1 MKVTCRTS
9 TALAGALFVASV
21 SQNCDAFSIAPRA
34 TLRSSGVAMKM
45 SSKEAE
51 IAALREA
58 AAKAREE
65 AQRLAKELG
74 KDIDLSS
81 KSSAATEKK
90 IVKSLTSDEIT
101 TLLSSKISFET
112 DDSDKQTKT
121 MSSMVESGD
130 LSLWNTATGDAS
142 LRTYPV
148 TLNFLESRSGGKLT
162 GKTLGV
168 EGNVDV
174 SLDDIKDATI
184 AVTLGSTALGIA
196 SLALLPENVGATLCY
211 LIALVPVAF
220 LGIGSTSPGI
230 IADGIAMLKGTAD
243 DQVKKDERV
252 CRHEAGHFLCGYLC
266 GLPVKSYT
274 ITDLGYPCVE
284 FHTTSS
290 GPATGRELS
299 SEEIAALSVV
309 AMSGSVAEVLSYG
322 EAKGGENDFLELEN
336 IFKRSKEF
344 IGSEKRQNLT
354 RWGALTA
361 YNLINTNKDKY
372 EKLVEAF
379 KQKKTVAE
387 CVAAVEAV

>member
-1 MKVTCRTS
+1 MKFSVSTS
-9 TALAGALFVASV
+9 TALAAGLFLASL
-21 SQNCDAFSIAPRA
+21 SQDCEGFSIDGRA
-34 TLRSSGVAMKM
+34 TLRSNRIAMNM

-74 KDIDLSS
+74 KDIDFTSQ
-81 KSSAATEKK
+81 SSAATEKK
-90 IVKSLTSDEIT
+90 IVKSLSSEEIT
-101 TLLSSKISFET
+101 SLLSSKVSFET
-112 DDSDKQTKT
+112 DDSNKQVDA
-121 MSSMVESGD
+121 MNSMVESGD
-130 LSLWNTATGDAS
+130 LSRWSSVSKDAS
-142 LRTYPV
+142 LRTFPV
-148 TLNFLESRSGGKLT
+148 TLNFLESRTGGKLT

-196 SLALLPENVGATLCY
+196 ALALLPENVGATVCY
-211 LIALVPVAF
+211 LVALVPVAF

-266 GLPVKSYT
+266 GLPIRSYS

-299 SEEIAALSVV
+299 AEEIAALSVV

-322 EAKGGENDFLELEN
+322 EAKGGENDLIELEN

-361 YNLINTNKDKY
+361 YNLINANKDKH

-379 KQKKTVAE
+379 QQKKTVAE